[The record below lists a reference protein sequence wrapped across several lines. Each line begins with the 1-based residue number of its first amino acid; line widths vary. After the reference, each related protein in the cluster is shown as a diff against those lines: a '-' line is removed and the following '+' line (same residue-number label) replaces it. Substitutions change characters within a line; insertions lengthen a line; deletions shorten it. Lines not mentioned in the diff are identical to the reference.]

1 MKYNMIKIIN
11 NDIKTIEIF
20 SFFLN
25 NLFSI
30 EELIEFLTLLTS
42 QNESCLIDLI
52 SILLVS
58 VNK

>member
-11 NDIKTIEIF
+11 NYIKTIEIF

-42 QNESCLIDLI
+42 QN
-52 SILLVS
+52 
-58 VNK
+58 

>member
-20 SFFLN
+20 IFFLN